1 MTHFSP
7 VHAFMR
13 PIRQWVGLSAVV
25 LLTFALSMVS
35 GTPADAKTMQ
45 APGSR
50 ISMDLP
56 DNFKAS
62 PLFAGFMEVISSAA
76 VITLEL
82 PPEAYDKVVAG
93 FTAEALAKKGIV
105 DVKVGKLD
113 RADTHVYVTG
123 EQKHPRAV
131 FRKFILVMR
140 DAKNTAVLTFN
151 VPQGSLINA
160 SIKQAD
166 VIKALTS
173 AKLEAKAAPTNDLFK
188 LGYLGPFELT
198 GKPTGTSRIY
208 VTKGDT
214 GPKETRNV
222 MAISPSLNRLPVRDV
237 KDFAQYALKS
247 LNKNKDLTVTATKD
261 VEIDGMS
268 GHQIVASA
276 KRGAANTP
284 VVVRQLVLLPPK
296 GGYYRLVTIN
306 KAADE
311 ARLAPEIEKV
321 FASFKATKNALAQ

>member
-1 MTHFSP
+1 MTHFTPALSFKWP
-7 VHAFMR
+7 LR
-13 PIRQWVGLSAVV
+13 RLVGLSAAV
-25 LLTFALSMVS
+25 LLTLAGWMVS

-50 ISMDLP
+50 VSMDLP
-56 DNFKAS
+56 EKFKTS
-62 PLFAGFMEVISSAA
+62 PLFAGFMEIISSAA

-82 PPEAYDKVVAG
+82 PAEAYNKIVAG
-93 FTAEALAKKGIV
+93 FTAEALAKKGIE

-113 RADTHVYVTG
+113 RADSHFYVTG
-123 EQKHPRAV
+123 EQKHPRAI
-131 FRKFILVMR
+131 FRKFILVIR

-151 VPQGSLINA
+151 VPKGSLTNG
-160 SIKQAD
+160 SIRRAD

-173 AKLEAKAAPTNDLFK
+173 AKLEAEAAPTKDLFK

-198 GKPTGTSRIY
+198 GRLTGTSRIY
-208 VTKGDT
+208 AVKGDT
-214 GPKETRNV
+214 GPKDARNI
-222 MAISPSLNRLPVRDV
+222 MAISPSLNRLPVRNV
-237 KDFAQYALKS
+237 RDFAQYALKS
-247 LNKNKDLTVTATKD
+247 LDKNKDLAVTGAKD

-284 VVVRQLVLLPPK
+284 VVIRQLVLLPPK
-296 GGYYRLVTIN
+296 GGYFRLVTISRT
-306 KAADE
+306 ADD

-321 FASFKATKNALAQ
+321 FASFKATKSELAQ